1 MNQMKK
7 SYIKPALCS
16 EAFVPSSYV
25 AACVAENG
33 ETQFYL
39 CCIEPYQDKKGEG
52 HTDDGCHRPSAFT
65 VTLNADNT
73 IKSIYENANNS
84 GWWNGGYA
92 TNIKVEGESAENFP
106 LDLNGQYTITW
117 DTHPGTT
124 MGHTG
129 TLKLSTAVN
138 VNIS

>member
-39 CCIEPYQDKKGEG
+39 CCNEPYQDKQGEG

-73 IKSIYENANNS
+73 IKSIYENGNNS
-84 GWWNGGYA
+84 GFWGGGYA
-92 TNIKVEGESAENFP
+92 TNIKVEGQPAANVP
-106 LDLNGQYTITW
+106 LDLNSEYEITW
-117 DTHPGTT
+117 DTKPVIT

-129 TLKLSTAVN
+129 ILRLSTAVN
-138 VNIS
+138 VNMS